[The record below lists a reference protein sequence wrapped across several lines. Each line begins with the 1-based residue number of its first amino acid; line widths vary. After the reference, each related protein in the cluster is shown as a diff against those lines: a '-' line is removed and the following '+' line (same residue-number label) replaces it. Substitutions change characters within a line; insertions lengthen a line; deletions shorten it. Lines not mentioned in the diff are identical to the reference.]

1 MKVILT
7 QDVKGQGKKDQ
18 VINVSDGYA
27 RNFLFPKKLA
37 VPADSSALNDIK
49 NKEAARQHK
58 LDVEKAEAMAL
69 AERLKEINVKFE
81 YAAGPDKKL
90 YGSVTTKEIAE
101 KLKRDFGIEIDKKK
115 ISLAENVKTFGS
127 FTADVKLY
135 NGVSGTINFTVGE
148 RITK

>member
-37 VPADSSALNDIK
+37 VPADSTALNDVK
-49 NKEAARQHK
+49 NKEAAKQHK
-58 LDVEKAEAMAL
+58 IEVERQEAKDIAKKL
-69 AERLKEINVKFE
+69 ESITVTFV

-90 YGSVTTKEIAE
+90 YGSVTTKDIAE
-101 KLKRDFGIEIDKKK
+101 ALSKTYKIDIDKRK
-115 ISLAENVKTFGS
+115 ITLNENIKSFGN

-135 NGVSGTINFTVGE
+135 SDVTGKINILVKG
-148 RITK
+148 KDN

>member
-37 VPADSSALNDIK
+37 VPADSTALNDVK
-49 NKEAARQHK
+49 NKEAAKQHK
-58 LDVEKAEAMAL
+58 IEVERQEAKDIAKKL
-69 AERLKEINVKFE
+69 ESITVTFV

-90 YGSVTTKEIAE
+90 YGSVTTKDIAE
-101 KLKRDFGIEIDKKK
+101 ALAKTYKIDIDKRK
-115 ISLAENVKTFGS
+115 ITLNENIKSFGN

-135 NGVSGTINFTVGE
+135 SDVTGKINILVKG
-148 RITK
+148 KDN